1 LPPVTVLGHCPR
13 PAPIDQERTGETA
26 AQFSAAGKDGAAQE
40 VLHIQHDCTQIKMSR
55 RAFSR
60 FQHSDIFTGTPVVK
74 TQQRR
79 TVLIV
84 WIWLAAVGAAR
95 AQDQLIIGTPAHVRL
110 KAALDAVPAIDT
122 HDHLFPLDKL
132 PGLMETDR
140 GRGMTLFGLW
150 RSSYYP
156 QVGPLT
162 VRRDGESF
170 EPWWAR
176 ARHDFDNARATGF
189 YRYQLPAFRDLY
201 GIDFDRITDEQ
212 AKALDA
218 RIFENYRDE
227 RWIHEVVTKRANIEL
242 MLNDPYWARID
253 FRTHYPFEILV
264 FNVTTLLDGFHP
276 SEFKQSS
283 DDPYHFARAQGL
295 TIATL
300 DDYLSVLDRL
310 FREAKSKGAVCLKT
324 TKAYERTLR
333 FEEISKVR
341 AERIFGRP
349 RSALKPQDVKDFQD
363 FIMWRLVGLS
373 AAHELPF
380 QIHTG
385 HGKLQGSNPLLL
397 VDLIEANPKT
407 KFILFHGG
415 YPWVGETGAIVLRH
429 GRHVWVDSVWL
440 PTISPTMARRALH
453 EWLEVMPSDR
463 ILWGADCNHVEGI
476 YGATVTM
483 RGVLAEVLAEKV
495 ARGDLAEAHAA
506 RIGRQILRENAL
518 SLFPQLKGRL
528 WKSAEQPA
536 NKKPSPAPP

>member
-1 LPPVTVLGHCPR
+1 MTSV
-13 PAPIDQERTGETA
+13 
-26 AQFSAAGKDGAAQE
+26 
-40 VLHIQHDCTQIKMSR
+40 
-55 RAFSR
+55 
-60 FQHSDIFTGTPVVK
+60 
-74 TQQRR
+74 
-79 TVLIV
+79 
-84 WIWLAAVGAAR
+84 WLATCGAVQVRG
-95 AQDQLIIGTPAHVRL
+95 QSTVGTDTHRRL

-122 HDHLFPLDKL
+122 HDHLFPFDRL

-140 GRGMTLFGLW
+140 GRGMTLYGLW
-150 RSSYYP
+150 RSSYYT
-156 QVGPLT
+156 QVGSLT

-176 ARHDFDNARATGF
+176 ARHDFDNARAAGF

-201 GIDFDRITDEQ
+201 GIDFDRITDAQ

-227 RWIHEVVTKRANIEL
+227 RWIHDVVTKRANIEL
-242 MLNDPYWARID
+242 MLNDPYWARLD

-276 SEFKQSS
+276 SEFKQPS
-283 DDPYHFARAQGL
+283 DDPYNFARAQGL

-333 FEEISKVR
+333 FEEVSKVR
-341 AERIFGRP
+341 ASNVFGRP

-373 AAHELPF
+373 ATHGLPF

-397 VDLIEANPKT
+397 LDLIEANPRT

-429 GRHVWVDSVWL
+429 GRHVWVDAVWL
-440 PTISPTMARRALH
+440 PSISPTMARRALH

-463 ILWGADCNHVEGI
+463 ILWGADCNHAEGI

-483 RGVLAEVLAEKV
+483 RAVLAEVLAEKV
-495 ARGDLAEAHAA
+495 ARGDLAEEHAA

-518 SLFPQLKGRL
+518 SLFPQLNGRL
-528 WKSAEQPA
+528 WKSAEKPA
-536 NKKPSPAPP
+536 KAGASREAPRAQGTEPGAR